1 VTEDITLVEEGSVTT
16 PRGFQAAGIAC
27 GIKARGEKDLS
38 LICSER
44 AGRVVGLFT
53 ENRLPAAP
61 VLLSRGH
68 AARGVGRAVVINS
81 GNANACTGSA
91 GMANAT
97 EMVNRVASG
106 IGCPPEEV
114 FVCSTGRIGIPLP
127 MAKVRR
133 GIDEAIEQLSPQGGD
148 NAALGI
154 LTTDTY
160 PKKMGLRVNVGEQE
174 LFLGGIAKGAGM
186 IDPHL
191 ATMLCVITTDGDV
204 SEEALAAAA
213 RRAVADSFNRISID
227 GDCSTNDTVLLFA
240 NGLARNPTLT
250 LESRE
255 FRLFQSAL
263 SLLMGRLARMIVEDG
278 EGISKVVE
286 ILVQGASDDR
296 DAERVARAVAHSLLV
311 KCSWHG
317 EDPNWGRLL
326 AAIGYSGAAV
336 DGERVDIF
344 YNGVQAVAG
353 GARRSRTPAGL
364 LLEVVR
370 LPQFTIL
377 IDLGIGSGHFRLL
390 TTDLTERY
398 VRINKGE

>member
-1 VTEDITLVEEGSVTT
+1 MTEDITPVDEGSVTT
-16 PRGFQAAGIAC
+16 PRGFRAAGVAC
-27 GIKARGEKDLS
+27 GIKTGGEKDLA

-61 VLLSRGH
+61 VVLSRGH
-68 AARGVGRAVVINS
+68 AAQGVGRAVVINS
-81 GNANACTGSA
+81 GNANACTGPS
-91 GMANAT
+91 GMADAT
-97 EMVNRVASG
+97 EMVQRVASG
-106 IGCPPEEV
+106 IGCAPEEV

-127 MAKVRR
+127 MEKVRR
-133 GIDEAIEQLSPQGGD
+133 GIDQALERLSPQGGD
-148 NAALGI
+148 DAAVGI

-160 PKKMGLRVNVGEQE
+160 PKKAGLRVSLGEQE
-174 LFLGGIAKGAGM
+174 LLLGGIAKGAGM

-204 SEEALAAAA
+204 SQEALAAAA
-213 RRAVADSFNRISID
+213 QRSVADSFNRISID
-227 GDCSTNDTVLLFA
+227 GDCSTNDTVLVFA
-240 NGLARNPTLT
+240 NGLARNRPIT
-250 LESRE
+250 RE
-255 FRLFQSAL
+255 GGDFRLFQSAL
-263 SLLMGRLARMIVEDG
+263 SLLMVRLARMIVEDG
-278 EGISKVVE
+278 EGVAKVIE
-286 ILVQGASDDR
+286 LLVQGASDDR
-296 DAERVARAVAHSLLV
+296 EAERVARAVAHSLLV

-317 EDPNWGRLL
+317 EDPNWGRIL

-336 DGERVDIF
+336 NGERVDIF

-353 GARRSRTPAGL
+353 GARRSRSSARL
-364 LLEVVR
+364 LREVAR

-390 TTDLTERY
+390 TTDLSERY